1 MKKPQVSGFSI
12 RRDFMKIYVISG
24 KARHGKD
31 TIALDLKEIYEAKGL
46 KVINLAY
53 GSYIKEYAKRISNW
67 DGLEETKPRE
77 LLQELG
83 TEVIRKKIDKDFFV
97 RRICEDIKVYS
108 YYFDIITISDARFP
122 NELEW
127 PKKMFDNVINI
138 RVIRNGYD
146 SILSEK
152 EQKHLTEVALDEY
165 NNYDYVIYNDGTLED
180 LKKKVS
186 EVVRSEENEC

>member
-1 MKKPQVSGFSI
+1 M
-12 RRDFMKIYVISG
+12 MIYVISG

-31 TIALDLKEIYEAKGL
+31 TVAIDIKEIYEKKGL

-53 GSYIKEYAKRISNW
+53 GSYIKEYAKKISNW
-67 DGLEETKPRE
+67 DGNEETKPRE

-83 TEVIRKKIDKDFFV
+83 TDIIRKQIDHDFFV
-97 RRICEDIKVYS
+97 RRLCEDILVYS

-127 PKKMFDNVINI
+127 PKKKFDNVISI
-138 RVIRNGYD
+138 KVIRDNYD
-146 SILSEK
+146 SVLSEK

-165 NNYDYVIYNDGTLED
+165 NSYDYVIHNDGTLDD
-180 LKKKVS
+180 LKEKVS
-186 EVVRSEENEC
+186 DVVRKVEHEY

>member
-1 MKKPQVSGFSI
+1 M
-12 RRDFMKIYVISG
+12 IYVISG

-31 TIALDLKEIYEAKGL
+31 TVAIDIKEIYEKKGL

-53 GSYIKEYAKRISNW
+53 GSYIKEYAKKISNW
-67 DGLEETKPRE
+67 DGNEETKPRE

-83 TEVIRKKIDKDFFV
+83 TDIIRKQIDHDFFV
-97 RRICEDIKVYS
+97 RRLCEDILVYS

-127 PKKMFDNVINI
+127 PKKKFDNVISI
-138 RVIRNGYD
+138 KVIRDNYD
-146 SILSEK
+146 SVLSEK

-165 NNYDYVIYNDGTLED
+165 NSYDYVIHNDGTLDD
-180 LKKKVS
+180 LKDKVN
-186 EVVRSEENEC
+186 EVVRKVEHEY

>member
-1 MKKPQVSGFSI
+1 M
-12 RRDFMKIYVISG
+12 MIYVISG

-31 TIALDLKEIYEAKGL
+31 TVAIDIKEIYEKKGL

-53 GSYIKEYAKRISNW
+53 GSYIKEYAKKISNW
-67 DGLEETKPRE
+67 DGNEETKPRE

-83 TEVIRKKIDKDFFV
+83 TDIIRKQIDHDFFV
-97 RRICEDIKVYS
+97 RRLCEDILVYS

-127 PKKMFDNVINI
+127 PKKKFDNVISI
-138 RVIRNGYD
+138 KVIRDNYD
-146 SILSEK
+146 SVLSEK

-165 NNYDYVIYNDGTLED
+165 NSYDYVIHNDGTLDD
-180 LKKKVS
+180 LKDKVN
-186 EVVRSEENEC
+186 EVVRKVEHEY

>member
-1 MKKPQVSGFSI
+1 
-12 RRDFMKIYVISG
+12 MKIYVISG

-53 GSYIKEYAKRISNW
+53 GSYIKEYAKKISNW

-127 PKKMFDNVINI
+127 PNKMFDNVINI